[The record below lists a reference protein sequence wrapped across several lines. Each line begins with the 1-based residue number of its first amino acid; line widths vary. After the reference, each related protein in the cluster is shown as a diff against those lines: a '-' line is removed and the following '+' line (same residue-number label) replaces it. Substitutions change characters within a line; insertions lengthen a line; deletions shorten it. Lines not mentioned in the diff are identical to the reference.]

1 VAEVGLIAVQQ
12 DPGRKLVLSLR
23 EIPAIG
29 PGPKALR
36 GPIPWGWW
44 AVASRL
50 RGPSLRVGAACWLV
64 AGWRRSAEFTL
75 GAGDWAGMGLSQFAV
90 ARGLDGLERTGL
102 VSVIRRIGRRSVV
115 AIRDVP

>member
-1 VAEVGLIAVQQ
+1 MPGLGRTTPKAALRAVAEVGLIAVQQ

-50 RGPSLRVGAACWLV
+50 RGPSLRVGAV
-64 AGWRRSAEFTL
+64 
-75 GAGDWAGMGLSQFAV
+75 
-90 ARGLDGLERTGL
+90 
-102 VSVIRRIGRRSVV
+102 
-115 AIRDVP
+115 